1 MPYSI
6 IRLGPPR
13 IGVAI
18 VVVVSAGMEKKIPQ
32 LVMAI
37 ALGVSLSAAAISPQV
52 MAQTSGG
59 LLTAEQMKKL
69 NLSVEQKQAVLRLTL
84 RTNDR
89 ILKILDRDQQRIFRN
104 AIKEGKSTGEA
115 INAVALRPEQK
126 AQLSKVTQDARVE
139 MLTILTPEQVKQL
152 QGSR

>member
-1 MPYSI
+1 M
-6 IRLGPPR
+6 RKNVQR
-13 IGVAI
+13 WMVAI
-18 VVVVSAGMEKKIPQ
+18 AFIVGISGATIP
-32 LVMAI
+32 L
-37 ALGVSLSAAAISPQV
+37 QV
-52 MAQTSGG
+52 MAQTGGG

-104 AIKEGKSTGEA
+104 AIKQGKSTGEA
-115 INAVALRPEQK
+115 MNMVALRPDQK
-126 AQLSKVTQDARVE
+126 TQLSKVMQDTRVE

>member
-1 MPYSI
+1 M
-6 IRLGPPR
+6 
-13 IGVAI
+13 
-18 VVVVSAGMEKKIPQ
+18 KKNIQ
-32 LVMAI
+32 RFMVAI
-37 ALGVSLSAAAISPQV
+37 ALIIGISGTVIPPQV

-89 ILKILDRDQQRIFRN
+89 ILRILDRDQQRIFRN
-104 AIKEGKSTGEA
+104 AIKQGKSTGEA
-115 INAVALRPEQK
+115 MDAVSLRPDQK
-126 AQLSKVTQDARVE
+126 TQLSKVMQDTRVE

>member
-1 MPYSI
+1 M
-6 IRLGPPR
+6 
-13 IGVAI
+13 
-18 VVVVSAGMEKKIPQ
+18 KKNIQ
-32 LVMAI
+32 RWMVAI
-37 ALGVSLSAAAISPQV
+37 ALVAGISGATLSPQV
-52 MAQTSGG
+52 VAQTSGG

-104 AIKEGKSTGEA
+104 AIKEGKSTEEA
-115 INAVALRPEQK
+115 MSAVSLRPAQK
-126 AQLSKVTQDARVE
+126 TQLSKVMQDTRVE

>member
-1 MPYSI
+1 
-6 IRLGPPR
+6 
-13 IGVAI
+13 
-18 VVVVSAGMEKKIPQ
+18 MEKKIPQ

-69 NLSVEQKQAVLRLTL
+69 HLSVEQKQAVLRLTL

-104 AIKEGKSTGEA
+104 AIKEGKPTSEA

>member
-1 MPYSI
+1 M
-6 IRLGPPR
+6 
-13 IGVAI
+13 
-18 VVVVSAGMEKKIPQ
+18 KKHVQQ
-32 LVMAI
+32 LMVAI
-37 ALGVSLSAAAISPQV
+37 ALVAGISGATIPPPV

-89 ILKILDRDQQRIFRN
+89 ILSILDRNQQRIFRN
-104 AIKEGKSTGEA
+104 AIKQGKSTGEA
-115 INAVALRPEQK
+115 MNMVALRPDQK
-126 AQLSKVTQDARVE
+126 TQLSKVMQDTRVE

>member
-1 MPYSI
+1 MLSSI
-6 IRLGPPR
+6 IPLGQPR
-13 IGVAI
+13 IGIAI
-18 VVVVSAGMEKKIPQ
+18 VAGVNAGMQKKIPQ
-32 LVMAI
+32 LMIAI
-37 ALGVSLSAAAISPQV
+37 ALGISLSTAAIPLQV

-104 AIKEGKSTGEA
+104 AIKEGKSTSEA
-115 INAVALRPEQK
+115 MNAVALRPEQK
-126 AQLSKVTQDARVE
+126 AQLSKVTEEARVE

>member
-1 MPYSI
+1 M
-6 IRLGPPR
+6 RKNVQR
-13 IGVAI
+13 WMV
-18 VVVVSAGMEKKIPQ
+18 
-32 LVMAI
+32 AI
-37 ALGVSLSAAAISPQV
+37 ALIVGISGATIPPQV

-69 NLSVEQKQAVLRLTL
+69 NLSVEQKRAVLRLTL

-104 AIKEGKSTGEA
+104 AIKQGKSTGEA
-115 INAVALRPEQK
+115 MNMVTLCPDQK
-126 AQLSKVTQDARVE
+126 TQLSKVMQDTRVE

>member
-1 MPYSI
+1 M
-6 IRLGPPR
+6 
-13 IGVAI
+13 
-18 VVVVSAGMEKKIPQ
+18 KKNIQ
-32 LVMAI
+32 RWMVAI
-37 ALGVSLSAAAISPQV
+37 ALGVGISGATIPPPV
-52 MAQTSGG
+52 VAQTSGG

-104 AIKEGKSTGEA
+104 AIKQGKSTGEA
-115 INAVALRPEQK
+115 MNLVALRPDQK
-126 AQLSKVTQDARVE
+126 TQLSKVMQDTRVE

-152 QGSR
+152 QASQ